1 MQGQQPFSGPTTILP
16 PPAQEI
22 RAKRMMRKQPENT
35 AYLAESKRPLARNS
49 ETDASSLN
57 LADQN
62 LTARKLAS
70 TKK

>member
-1 MQGQQPFSGPTTILP
+1 MQGQRPFSGSTTILP
-16 PPAQEI
+16 PPAQKM
-22 RAKRMMRKQPENT
+22 RLKKMVRKQPENT
-35 AYLAESKRPLARNS
+35 AHLAESKRPLARNA